1 MYNRPTVNSFARSY
15 KERFNSIEKIGANVT
30 SQSDN
35 ETNPIAEKKKSLPWV
50 AILTACIPIVVFA
63 IWAINLQ
70 KPFDDEMAKGQKFE
84 KLGSFARALDC
95 YKKAQAFVP
104 QKPVLLYPTSVQKAF
119 TELKDGS
126 LFWQKD
132 PQAELT
138 ALLSQGRIL
147 KYLGLYKDCD
157 MTYKSSRDIRNAL
170 YEESSYPYLNCEYEY
185 LDLDQLKGAF
195 PLLSY
200 EALER
205 DVAKLTEP
213 DEKMLLE
220 AKVHDAIAQIHLS
233 MKQLTEA
240 RKHLDKATTL
250 YSKAA
255 LNDSAL
261 LKQAHHLLLEAAWL
275 RRTQRPIEEV
285 KQKIAECKEK
295 QLKLLSPSHQDNAL
309 TEIAFADMLMEPNEN
324 TQGEIRDTAEAIQI
338 LTTLI
343 QPATPPSIKMQAI
356 HRLIECKLNLGK
368 IAEAKNFVLAGKEL
382 LKQNEAEISV
392 QTQASFYL
400 AQGHYFRAK
409 KCKDEEKN
417 SYQKVLELAG
427 ENSIL
432 EATKRQA
439 LLDTGFL
446 SCEEKELKTAESILK
461 RVRQIDEEKYSDADK
476 LEETIESTGRRIA
489 EESNKPLPKPST
501 IEVSDDSQGVNIQVR
516 NTASTTIG
524 IVLNQVKEQVLG
536 LDEEI
541 TFTKVPI
548 DPAIPPVLKVQVA
561 NTTLSSVQLPPIT
574 KKTTKLDW
582 NGSQLKMVID

>member
-1 MYNRPTVNSFARSY
+1 M
-15 KERFNSIEKIGANVT
+15 T

-35 ETNPIAEKKKSLPWV
+35 EPNPNAENKKSLPWM
-50 AILTACIPIVVFA
+50 AIFTALAPIIFFA
-63 IWAINLQ
+63 AWATNLQ
-70 KPFDDEMAKGQKFE
+70 KPFDAEMAKGREFE
-84 KLGSFARALDC
+84 KAGSFARALDC
-95 YKKAQAFVP
+95 YKKAQTFVP
-104 QKPVLLYPTSVQKAF
+104 QKPVLLYPTFVQDSFAK
-119 TELKDGS
+119 LKDGS

-132 PQAELT
+132 PEAELT
-138 ALLSQGRIL
+138 ALLAQGRIL

-157 MTYKSSRDIRNAL
+157 LTYRSSREIRDAL
-170 YEESSYPYLNCEYEY
+170 YEETTYPYLNWQYEY
-185 LDLDQLKGAF
+185 LDLDELKGSF

-200 EALER
+200 EALQR
-205 DVAKLTEP
+205 DVANLKKT
-213 DEKMLLE
+213 DEKILLE
-220 AKVHDAIAQIHLS
+220 AKVNDAIAEIHLS

-250 YSKAA
+250 YSKAVS
-255 LNDSAL
+255 NDAAL
-261 LKQAHHLLLEAAWL
+261 LEQAHHLLLEAAWL
-275 RRTQRPIEEV
+275 RRTHRPIEEV

-295 QLKLLSPSHQDNAL
+295 QLKVISPSHQDFAL
-309 TEIAFADMLMEPNEN
+309 AEIAFADMLMEPNEN
-324 TQGEIRDTAEAIQI
+324 TQDEIRDTAEVIQT

-343 QPATPPSIKMQAI
+343 QSATPPSIKMQAI

-368 IAEAKNFVLAGKEL
+368 IAEAKNFVLSGKEL

-400 AQGHYFRAK
+400 AEGHYFRAK
-409 KCKDEEKN
+409 KCKDEEKK

-432 EATKRQA
+432 ETAKRQA

-446 SCEEKELKTAESILK
+446 CCEEKDLKTAESILK
-461 RVRQIDEEKYSDADK
+461 RVREIDEEKYSDADR

-489 EESNKPLPKPST
+489 EESNKLLPKPST
-501 IEVSDDSQGVNIQVR
+501 IDVSDDSQGVTIQVK

-536 LDEEI
+536 LGETI
-541 TFTKVPI
+541 TFMKVPL

-574 KKTTKLDW
+574 KKTTKLEW
-582 NGSQLKMVID
+582 NGSQLQMVID